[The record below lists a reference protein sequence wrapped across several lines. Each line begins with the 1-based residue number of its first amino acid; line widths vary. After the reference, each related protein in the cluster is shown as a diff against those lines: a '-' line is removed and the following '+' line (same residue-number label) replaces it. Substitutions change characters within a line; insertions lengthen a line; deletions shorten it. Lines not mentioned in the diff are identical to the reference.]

1 MNLDHLRDCDLPR
14 NGVNLRDGNHDD
26 DHPRHI
32 GHHVDPLVDLDQR
45 WRVSFL

>member
-32 GHHVDPLVDLDQR
+32 GHPVDHMVDFDHLR
-45 WRVSFL
+45 RVTFL